1 MHSSVQGVYQIKYL
15 YATHTYGWSAEQL
28 SYYISFMGGGRAL
41 WLLCGLPGMCKCF
54 SSFPADT
61 DSIEL
66 CLALIGYF
74 KPKPVMPSANM
85 TDPSTNHNATEAN
98 PEMNTAEVHRP
109 ATTLVNGKKPKPTRA
124 QLGHEIAFD
133 LILTRC
139 SLLVD
144 VISYTLVAIL
154 PAPSYTS
161 DMQSTLNVLAT
172 PGDTSFNRSQ
182 AMFVV
187 ASSMNGMASGA
198 VPAIHS
204 LALCM
209 LQVRRLNGQATGAS
223 GQGSEGS
230 KDEEGT
236 GALFGALAVLQ
247 AVGQMIL
254 GVSIFNLVKK
264 GGSRLTIMIS
274 HCSSD

>member
-1 MHSSVQGVYQIKYL
+1 M
-15 YATHTYGWSAEQL
+15 
-28 SYYISFMGGGRAL
+28 
-41 WLLCGLPGMCKCF
+41 
-54 SSFPADT
+54 
-61 DSIEL
+61 

-74 KPKPVMPSANM
+74 KPKPVMPSANVN
-85 TDPSTNHNATEAN
+85 DPNTKPNATEAN
-98 PEMNTAEVHRP
+98 AEMDTAEDHRP
-109 ATTLVNGKKPKPTRA
+109 PTVLVNGKKPRPTRA

-154 PAPSYTS
+154 PAPSYTAN
-161 DMQSTLNVLAT
+161 MQSTLNALAT
-172 PGDTSFNRSQ
+172 PGDASFNRSQ

-209 LQVRRLNGQATGAS
+209 LQVRRLNGQATGAN
-223 GQGSEGS
+223 GEGNEGT

-254 GVSIFNLVKK
+254 GVSIFKLVEK
-264 GGSRLTIMIS
+264 GGSTAYRY
-274 HCSSD
+274 D